1 MIGVSRQWRP
11 QPNHPPII
19 SPGLTRCPMMN
30 LTVPHHVSPQ
40 HWNVVSEIII
50 FRTFFFLTKKKH
62 IKLTLLS
69 HINRISQVVFTTSH
83 VIVSHFW
90 WIVGWSYHIKS
101 TENRQSHIK
110 IWYSQPCFCFFFGRF
125 PRQISQKIRQISR
138 TSPANRISRLWPL
151 YTIIIIILR
160 SVVLYIYT
168 VYILYIIII
177 IHLPGFFGGSTESQ
191 ERLYVFTSLDS
202 MGCNLIT
209 IQDLEWL
216 DRCGTVVVTVM

>member
-1 MIGVSRQWRP
+1 
-11 QPNHPPII
+11 
-19 SPGLTRCPMMN
+19 MMN

-110 IWYSQPCFCFFFGRF
+110 IWYSQPCFCFFLDD
-125 PRQISQKIRQISR
+125 SHVKSHKKSAK
-138 TSPANRISRLWPL
+138 SPEHLQPIGFLDYDHYIPL
-151 YTIIIIILR
+151 L
-160 SVVLYIYT
+160 L
-168 VYILYIIII
+168 L
-177 IHLPGFFGGSTESQ
+177 F
-191 ERLYVFTSLDS
+191 
-202 MGCNLIT
+202 
-209 IQDLEWL
+209 LE
-216 DRCGTVVVTVM
+216 V

>member
-1 MIGVSRQWRP
+1 MFHLNTGMLFLKSSYFGR
-11 QPNHPPII
+11 
-19 SPGLTRCPMMN
+19 
-30 LTVPHHVSPQ
+30 
-40 HWNVVSEIII
+40 
-50 FRTFFFLTKKKH
+50 FFFLTKKKH

-160 SVVLYIYT
+160 SVVLYIYS
-168 VYILYIIII
+168 VYIVYNYNYTSSWFFWWFHWI
-177 IHLPGFFGGSTESQ
+177 PGEIVCLHVLGLHGMQ
-191 ERLYVFTSLDS
+191 LDHHPRPGVAGQVRYRS
-202 MGCNLIT
+202 GNG
-209 IQDLEWL
+209 D
-216 DRCGTVVVTVM
+216 VTVQGCEAWSWV